1 MIAIDSDR
9 EYECAWSPQLRP
21 SGEGTFDK
29 ETFDQWWRKAK
40 PFIPHLHPQIAE
52 QWIYKHWTNS
62 PYCYL
67 PLQNLDWRCEEWK
80 TDAIF
85 RDIFV
90 RPSFGPNQPESDFK
104 FFTDGNY
111 SGREPWKTI
120 RSTGSWNYPIVVILT
135 PDGLRSEG
143 VHHSVPYCLIEGHQR
158 QRFLQA
164 WHQHGSSPAAER
176 HLVFVLSVVAPP
188 DKVTRG
194 RCADPARRPEASRSE
209 CTDLMM
215 SRVTR
220 LEAT

>member
-1 MIAIDSDR
+1 MVIAIDSDR

-67 PLQNLDWRCEEWK
+67 PLQNLDWRCEKWK

-104 FFTDGNY
+104 FFADRNY

-143 VHHSVPYCLIEGHQR
+143 VASFRALLLNRGTSEAALFAGVASAR
-158 QRFLQA
+158 VVS
-164 WHQHGSSPAAER
+164 GSREAFGFR
-176 HLVFVLSVVAPP
+176 LKCCRRL
-188 DKVTRG
+188 KKY
-194 RCADPARRPEASRSE
+194 ARPMR
-209 CTDLMM
+209 
-215 SRVTR
+215 
-220 LEAT
+220 